1 LFDQL
6 GLPPA
11 ELALLSENLLAA
23 QDAPPNSAAAAAPVA
38 TPAGAT
44 AANSPLLMPQRV
56 NQLIWLGLPA
66 RSLDVLRPHITLLPV
81 RTPVNLNTASAVV
94 LYASVPAL
102 DMAQAQRLVSGRQLS
117 HFRTLADAGKIIG
130 DDKIQLSEAMFS
142 VNSRFF
148 EIHGRLRLDRSVVEE
163 TSLVQRD
170 ALDVKTLWRE
180 H

>member
-1 LFDQL
+1 
-6 GLPPA
+6 
-11 ELALLSENLLAA
+11 
-23 QDAPPNSAAAAAPVA
+23 
-38 TPAGAT
+38 
-44 AANSPLLMPQRV
+44 
-56 NQLIWLGLPA
+56 
-66 RSLDVLRPHITLLPV
+66 LLPV

-102 DMAQAQRLVSGRQLS
+102 DMAQAQRLVSSRQLS

-130 DDKIQLSEAMFS
+130 DDKIQLSEALFS